1 MWTVWDGVVDTTVRR
16 VRIMCVR
23 GRVLAQI
30 GEVIMAVNV
39 VCSDPLDGRA
49 WTIVD
54 PIMEGMGWHVV
65 RVEEDYYTLTTIAV
79 ADSEGDAVDFVRAAL
94 LGGAE

>member
-1 MWTVWDGVVDTTVRR
+1 ML
-16 VRIMCVR
+16 VR

-49 WTIVD
+49 WTIVE
-54 PIMEGMGWHVV
+54 PVMEGMGWHVV
-65 RVEEDYYTLTTIAV
+65 RVEEDCYTLTTIAV
-79 ADSEGDAVDFVRAAL
+79 ADSEDDAVAFIHAAWT
-94 LGGAE
+94 GGAA